1 MCFVL
6 FLFFLMILRPP
17 RSTRTDTLLPFTTLF
32 RSNVATPAT
41 DDYRGEEIIVTAQ
54 KRVESAQK
62 VPIAITALSQKNLE
76 EQKIEGG
83 PDIMRAVPN
92 LTFSKSNFTGYN
104 LSIRGVGTKAISAT
118 SDPGVA
124 IAFNNA
130 GLIHNRL

>member
-1 MCFVL
+1 MTVDQAVRRAAADAG
-6 FLFFLMILRPP
+6 LRVV
-17 RSTRTDTLLPFTTLF
+17 SSDGRTYTLATAT
-32 RSNVATPAT
+32 SANAGNVATPAT

-83 PDIMRAVPN
+83 PDSMRAVPN

-104 LSIRGVGTKAISAT
+104 LSIRGDRKST
-118 SDPGVA
+118 
-124 IAFNNA
+124 
-130 GLIHNRL
+130 RLNSSHSCAARMPSTV

>member
-1 MCFVL
+1 
-6 FLFFLMILRPP
+6 MIRRPP
-17 RSTRTDTLLPFTTLF
+17 RSTRTDTLFPYTTLF
-32 RSNVATPAT
+32 RSSANAGNVATPAT

-104 LSIRGVGTKAISAT
+104 LDRKST
-118 SDPGVA
+118 
-124 IAFNNA
+124 
-130 GLIHNRL
+130 RLNSSH